1 LHLDSNLAV
10 FSLLFTIYPG
20 KQFGFFNALRL
31 TKSIFRVYLEYRQ
44 TVNFPYRFMIA
55 PVTLFEYESTANF
68 NWTDKDALKITRL
81 NKNLGTDVLK
91 PVFRAGKRELQATQY
106 VGTLRFGKQ
115 SVQILPKI
123 YRMDGHQQNR
133 ETVAREATENLLYL
147 LSYAGKFPIRENE
160 ISSLARQ
167 TSDWFEILTRLFAE
181 HLIVEWERGASR
193 NYQTVED
200 ELPVLK
206 GKWQFNEQLRRPAI
220 RHKFTVSFDEFTADN
235 KLNRVFRFVVERLWN
250 LTQDAK
256 NRQLLG
262 DLRMLMD
269 EVNLLPH
276 ITVADASASLLSRM
290 NSRFLP
296 LLNLARLFLDNSA
309 IQLSISDTE
318 SFAFVFDM
326 NALFESFLI
335 EFIRRHRLEILPE
348 DLQMCDFLPQTK
360 GSTRHLAH
368 REERDVFQLKPDLA
382 FQDKTQKFPLLV
394 DAKYKRL
401 AEQDLRLGVSQSDF
415 YQMHAY
421 AHRFE
426 CPRIVLIYPQSSENE
441 KKLRVNFRLHNY
453 EVVIQ
458 AATIDLGLKLSRVSE
473 RNKLISELKEIFC
486 SNN

>member
-1 LHLDSNLAV
+1 M
-10 FSLLFTIYPG
+10 T
-20 KQFGFFNALRL
+20 
-31 TKSIFRVYLEYRQ
+31 
-44 TVNFPYRFMIA
+44 A
-55 PVTLFEYESTANF
+55 PITLFEYESTMNF

-81 NKNLGTDVLK
+81 NKSLGADVLK
-91 PVFRAGKRELQATQY
+91 PVFRAGKRELQAAQY
-106 VGTLRFGKQ
+106 VGTMRFGKQ

-123 YRMDGHQQNR
+123 YRTDDYRHSR

-160 ISSLARQ
+160 IASLTRQ
-167 TSDWFEILTRLFAE
+167 TSDWFEILTRLFAG

-193 NYQTVED
+193 IYQTVES

-206 GKWQFNEQLRRPAI
+206 GKWQFNEQMRRPAV

-235 KLNRVFRFVVERLWN
+235 KLNRVFRFVVERLWK

-269 EVNLLPH
+269 EVALLPH
-276 ITVADASASLLSRM
+276 ITAADASPALLSRM

-296 LLNLARLFLDNSA
+296 LLNLARLFLDAGA
-309 IQLSISDTE
+309 IQLSLGDTE

-326 NALFESFLI
+326 NVLFENFLI
-335 EFIRRHRLEILPE
+335 EFIRRHRFEILAGE
-348 DLQMCDFLPQTK
+348 LRMCDILPQTR
-360 GSTRHLAH
+360 GAARFLAH
-368 REERDVFQLKPDLA
+368 RAEKEVFKLKPDLA
-382 FQDKTQKFPLLV
+382 FQDKSRNFPLLV

-401 AEQDLRLGVSQSDF
+401 AEQDLRLGVSQADF

-426 CPRIVLIYPQSSENE
+426 CARIVLIYPQTSETEN
-441 KKLRVNFRLHNY
+441 KLRVSFRLQNH
-453 EVVIQ
+453 EVIIQ
-458 AATIDLGLKLSRVSE
+458 AATIDLRLKLSKAIE
-473 RNKLISELKEIFC
+473 RNKLINELKEIFY
-486 SNN
+486 SDN